1 MTLEDRGRAGGVVG
15 SVDDLDRQ
23 PNRVRRGQTQGRA
36 LVQADRVRGA
46 HVGPDLADRLGQERP
61 AGAEVG
67 FGVADVRLDHRLI
80 AEQPGHHPRGLGAGE
95 LRERFQAGASQ
106 SQGNR
111 GIARGE
117 QQRPGDPVERP
128 GLQQLGRGGQDGALR
143 GHEDIV
149 HGEVV
154 SPGAAHAAHVPGVGK
169 LGFGDR
175 DEEVAP
181 LRLSVH
187 LQSEPAVLDD
197 LSVRGHPRGM
207 PATGAE
213 ALAAG
218 DPVAARDADRRSA
231 RGRTVG
237 DDAARRVDPDRA
249 SDVARHSCRV
259 GREDGALVD
268 RPGGAR
274 VRLAELLDHLDV
286 GRQVEL
292 GAPEGAWQRQVEQ
305 PGGRQRLEE
314 RPRELPCGLD
324 LVGAGPDLR
333 SQLLCGVE
341 RRLGLGGTHGSQEYT
356 RVYDPVPMMRIEIIC
371 TGDEVLT
378 GKIVNTNF
386 SYISQKLEDV
396 GLSVRWET
404 TVGDDRESLLRALR
418 LAGER
423 ADAVIVNGGLGPT
436 VDDLSQEVAAQ
447 AADVE
452 LVLNDEWLARMEEF
466 FRRRSR
472 VMPPNNRKQAMLPA
486 TAELIDNPIGT
497 ACGFALDVGGARF
510 FFTPGV
516 PRELRRMLEEEII
529 PRLLAKSGLQPAIHL
544 KRFHSYGLGESHV
557 DALLRGVDE
566 LVPDGG
572 VKLGFR
578 AHYPQLETKLTVRGT
593 DMEDVRRKLAPVE
606 REVRKRLGNFILSEG
621 DATLEGV
628 VLNELAQRRA
638 TLSTVETFT
647 SGAIAA
653 RLAHLPDA
661 ERVFRRGVVA
671 RDLGEVCAAVGLDGA
686 RAAGELTRETAETVA
701 RAAQRLTGATHALA
715 VLIELDGGA
724 DRIDLGGTVWL
735 AIATSLEATSQR
747 RRILAGREWGRQGAV
762 ELGLD
767 CLRRYLQGLPV
778 NERIDF
784 EKV

>member
-80 AEQPGHHPRGLGAGE
+80 AEQPGHRPRGLGAGE

-117 QQRPGDPVERP
+117 QQRPRDPVERP

-143 GHEDIV
+143 GHEDVV

-154 SPGAAHAAHVPGVGK
+154 SPGAAHSAHVPGVGK

-181 LRLSVH
+181 LRLSVR

-207 PATGAE
+207 PATRAE

-218 DPVAARDADRRSA
+218 DPVAARDDDRRGA
-231 RGRTVG
+231 RGRTVS

-259 GREDGALVD
+259 GCEDGALVD

-292 GAPEGAWQRQVEQ
+292 GAAEGAWQRQVEQ
-305 PGGRQRLEE
+305 PGVRQRLEE

-356 RVYDPVPMMRIEIIC
+356 RVDDPVPTMRIEIIC

-404 TVGDDRESLLRALR
+404 TVGDDRESLLRAFQ
-418 LAGER
+418 LAGAR

-452 LVLNDEWLARMEEF
+452 LVLNEAWLGRMEEF

-606 REVRKRLGNFILSEG
+606 REVRKRLGNFILAEDEG
-621 DATLEGV
+621 TLEGV

-686 RAAGELTRETAETVA
+686 RAAGELTREPAATVA
-701 RAAQRLTGATHALA
+701 RAAQRLTGVARARALW
-715 VLIELDGGA
+715 
-724 DRIDLGGTVWL
+724 T
-735 AIATSLEATSQR
+735 TSRCAR
-747 RRILAGREWGRQGAV
+747 A
-762 ELGLD
+762 
-767 CLRRYLQGLPV
+767 
-778 NERIDF
+778 
-784 EKV
+784 